1 MHESLE
7 QLYRGEDLSR
17 EASQALF
24 EVLLRG
30 EMDPIVL
37 SSLLTALKIKGES
50 PSEIAGAA
58 SALIAAAKPFP
69 RPDYDFCDIVGTG
82 GDGLHTINVSTL
94 SALVGAECG
103 IKVAKHGNRSVSSKT
118 GSSDL
123 LDKLGVRLDMSPA
136 TARRCLDEE
145 NVCFLFAPHYHSAM
159 RHAMPVRAALKTRTI
174 FNVLGPLINPAR
186 PTYQLMG
193 VYNPTLVAPIAETLR
208 QLGLDRGMVVHGSGL
223 DEIAIHG
230 VTQVAEIRDGA
241 IQQYTLTPADFGLQ
255 EFALDAI
262 RGGEPEENRA
272 ISEAIL
278 AGRGSDAQN
287 SAIAINL
294 APLLVMGGVSQT
306 LKQGAELVL
315 STLRSGK
322 TLDRVGRLATLS
334 HSEELQTA

>member
-7 QLYRGEDLSR
+7 QLYRGESLSLD
-17 EASQALF
+17 ASQALF

-37 SSLLTALKIKGES
+37 SSLLTALKMKGEA

-69 RPDYDFCDIVGTG
+69 RPDYPFCDIVGTG

-136 TARRCLDEE
+136 IARRCLDEE
-145 NVCFLFAPHYHSAM
+145 NVCFLFAPQYHSAM
-159 RHAMPVRAALKTRTI
+159 RHAMPVRNALKTRTI

-186 PTYQLMG
+186 PSYQLMG
-193 VYNPTLVAPIAETLR
+193 VYSPALVAPIAETLR
-208 QLGLDRGMVVHGSGL
+208 QLGLERGMVVHGSGL

-230 VTQVAEIRDGA
+230 STTVAEIIDGD
-241 IQQYTLTPADFGLQ
+241 IRHYHLSPADFGLQ
-255 EFALDAI
+255 EFPLEAI
-262 RGGEPEENRA
+262 RGGDPEQNRL

-278 AGRGSDAQN
+278 AGHGSDAQN

-294 APLLVMGGVSQT
+294 APLLVMGGVST
-306 LKQGAELVL
+306 DLKQGAERVFT
-315 STLRSGK
+315 TLRSGK
-322 TLDRVGRLATLS
+322 TLERVGRLAALS
-334 HSEELQTA
+334 HSEE

>member
-7 QLYRGEDLSR
+7 KLYRGEDLGR

-24 EVLLRG
+24 EVLLHG

-123 LDKLGVRLDMSPA
+123 LDKLGVRLDVSPEQ
-136 TARRCLDEE
+136 ARRCLDEE

-159 RHAMPVRAALKTRTI
+159 RHAMPVRNALKTRTI

-193 VYNPTLVAPIAETLR
+193 VYSPALVEPIAETLR
-208 QLGLDRGMVVHGSGL
+208 QLGLTRGMVVHGAGL
-223 DEIAIHG
+223 DENAIHG
-230 VTQVAEIRDGA
+230 VSQVAEIRDGA
-241 IQQYTLTPADFGLQ
+241 IHPYCLSPADFGLQ
-255 EFALDAI
+255 EFALAAI

-278 AGRGSDAQN
+278 AGRGSGAQN
-287 SAIAINL
+287 SAIAIKL
-294 APLLVMGGVSQT
+294 APLRGRTVRCGVTSSRPAFSRDGRSEPELAHGGLGIRNS
-306 LKQGAELVL
+306 
-315 STLRSGK
+315 
-322 TLDRVGRLATLS
+322 
-334 HSEELQTA
+334 

>member
-7 QLYRGEDLSR
+7 QLYRGEDLGR
-17 EASQALF
+17 AESQALF

-136 TARRCLDEE
+136 IARRCLDDE
-145 NVCFLFAPHYHSAM
+145 NVCFLFAPQYHSAM
-159 RHAMPVRAALKTRTI
+159 RHAMPVRNALKTRTI

-186 PTYQLMG
+186 PSYQLMG
-193 VYNPTLVAPIAETLR
+193 VYSPSLVAPIAETLQ
-208 QLGLDRGMVVHGSGL
+208 QLGLTRGMVVHGSGL

-230 VTQVAEIRDGA
+230 STTVAEIIDGE
-241 IQQYTLTPADFGLQ
+241 IRQYHLSPADFGLQ
-255 EFALDAI
+255 EFPLEAI
-262 RGGEPEENRA
+262 RGGEPEQNRQ
-272 ISEAIL
+272 ISEMIL

-294 APLLVMGGVSQT
+294 APLLVMGSVSPDF
-306 LKQGAELVL
+306 KQAAALVL
-315 STLRSGK
+315 ATLHSGK
-322 TLDRVGRLATLS
+322 ALDRVSRLAALS
-334 HSEELQTA
+334 HSEE